1 LEVARVRERGRVR
14 SWQDC
19 LGLPLLLCPT
29 AWDKGNKRGGERGV
43 RLGCLLVD
51 FAKEE
56 EKRKEKEKD
65 LMNLAEIHFNF
76 EKF

>member
-1 LEVARVRERGRVR
+1 
-14 SWQDC
+14 
-19 LGLPLLLCPT
+19 LCPT
-29 AWDKGNKRGGERGV
+29 AWDKGNKREKGGV
-43 RLGCLLVD
+43 RVAWLGLGSLVG

-65 LMNLAEIHFNF
+65 LMNWAKIHLNF